1 MTQEE
6 KDTYRRLER
15 EKVME
20 MIKRNRE
27 ADRNALKKNV
37 NEPKTGIQ
45 EDKSRISFL
54 ILPWNR

>member
-37 NEPKTGIQ
+37 NELKTGIQ
-45 EDKSRISFL
+45 EDKSRISFP